1 MNVNRINEEYRIN
14 QQRTAVRILLGQKTD
29 RSQRDMFIKS
39 QSGMNDAG
47 LYSPFTVKK
56 STYISD
62 TLLLLINRDMSKVK
76 KHGDVYEY
84 EGYRFTRIRFLKLM

>member
-1 MNVNRINEEYRIN
+1 
-14 QQRTAVRILLGQKTD
+14 
-29 RSQRDMFIKS
+29 
-39 QSGMNDAG
+39 MNDAG

-84 EGYRFTRIRFLKLM
+84 EGYRFTADQIPEIDVKAKIIRWIFRMGRIYGAWNIRRIMYTE